1 MYCCGSICVEAV
13 KTREFT
19 NYACDI
25 VVSEQ
30 HKRKCSNF
38 AIQVRSQMMPK
49 GCLLCGSNHY
59 LNHCTKFRKL
69 SFEERCLFVKEKR
82 LWNLVIGRITMLE
95 QTPAKNWVALDGTQ
109 HYCIPLHREIVTKSM
124 HLSTKKERN
133 ENRELQSAFIFAVL
147 TSNVLFLC
155 Q

>member
-1 MYCCGSICVEAV
+1 MHIKGKLVYCSRSICVEAV

-82 LWNLVIGRITMLE
+82 LWNLVIGRITVLE
-95 QTPAKNWVALDGTQ
+95 QTPAKNWVALEGK
-109 HYCIPLHREIVTKSM
+109 HREIVTKSM
-124 HLSTKKERN
+124 HPSTKKKRN
-133 ENRELQSAFIFAVL
+133 ENRELQSAFLFAVL
-147 TSNVLFLC
+147 TFNVLFLC